1 MGQET
6 PHRDISTEYP
16 VVQCCP
22 DFIELEPSSL
32 VQTRQPHTPEV
43 MSIQEIE
50 NAITKLSPS
59 DLAEFAAWFAD
70 YQHQQWD
77 RQIERDLETGRLDR
91 FLSEM
96 EVEYKAG
103 KAKPL

>member
-1 MGQET
+1 
-6 PHRDISTEYP
+6 
-16 VVQCCP
+16 
-22 DFIELEPSSL
+22 
-32 VQTRQPHTPEV
+32 
-43 MSIQEIE
+43 MSVQEIE
-50 NAITKLSPS
+50 NAITKLSPA